1 MMHKHILC
9 LQAGWWTSL
18 HHNSFG
24 MMVSAAPFMLLGKMR
39 SHTAHVPGHTE
50 RRHIPTLM
58 GDSVVLRILFP
69 FGHLIYVNV
78 SNAALWRKKHAQKPL
93 IEEHNELHLLL
104 PLWWQTH
111 GKWGKHK
118 IGIFPV
124 FLREMVTFTDLMCS
138 AEITRKLY
146 SSSHNPS
153 HRVPRTQGSSQ
164 CPESSL
170 VSVHSCGAKHW
181 WGSILHPHFP
191 APYILY
197 RYNLGLW
204 PSKVAKEGKDG
215 KVAKH
220 GKDEQY
226 FKHIP
231 GDLAF
236 DFFFWFWHSGNLV
249 FTEFSLMFFP
259 ILSEKGSKP
268 REFSVVYLMA
278 YL

>member
-1 MMHKHILC
+1 
-9 LQAGWWTSL
+9 
-18 HHNSFG
+18 
-24 MMVSAAPFMLLGKMR
+24 
-39 SHTAHVPGHTE
+39 
-50 RRHIPTLM
+50 
-58 GDSVVLRILFP
+58 
-69 FGHLIYVNV
+69 
-78 SNAALWRKKHAQKPL
+78 
-93 IEEHNELHLLL
+93 
-104 PLWWQTH
+104 
-111 GKWGKHK
+111 
-118 IGIFPV
+118 
-124 FLREMVTFTDLMCS
+124 MVTFTDLVCS

-153 HRVPRTQGSSQ
+153 HRVPRTQGNSQ

-181 WGSILHPHFP
+181 WGSILHPYFP

-236 DFFFWFWHSGNLV
+236 DFILFFLLTFWESCLHWV
-249 FTEFSLMFFP
+249 FFNVFFP
-259 ILSEKGSKP
+259 FCLKRGVNQGSY
-268 REFSVVYLMA
+268 SVVYLMA